1 MGEDLQHK
9 SPKEN
14 LPFFL
19 WGVGWQTGQGLRCQR
34 YLQCFILTFSH
45 FGHAALQFTKLSNLH
60 FSFDSVRHPAGL
72 VYTQETCGGAG
83 KQSNFTN
90 TEAEIVQGQMLRE
103 KRKKPGFPTPT
114 QLSRSLSVLIPVF
127 TIMCYRY
134 FLPLIIIWLAL
145 GLNCMKI
152 LSNFQSPGPLTRNA
166 IASEGTPNSFLPSLL
181 GPSNHWISFLNP

>member
-60 FSFDSVRHPAGL
+60 FSFDSLRHPAGL

-90 TEAEIVQGQMLRE
+90 TEVEIVQGQMLRE
-103 KRKKPGFPTPT
+103 KRKKTRLPNSNPALQVPICADP
-114 QLSRSLSVLIPVF
+114 SVYDYVLQVF
-127 TIMCYRY
+127 SPPYNHMAGAWA
-134 FLPLIIIWLAL
+134 F
-145 GLNCMKI
+145 NCMKI

-166 IASEGTPNSFLPSLL
+166 IASEGTPNSCLPCWAPQVTGS
-181 GPSNHWISFLNP
+181 PS